1 MAVYCFPDPTKAE
14 QLEMIR
20 ALGYVENVIR
30 DIRWESPDHVKL
42 ANVRREA
49 MANLKVNPKLSG
61 ILSSLIHAAILLDVK
76 QLS

>member
-1 MAVYCFPDPTKAE
+1 MAVYCFPDPTKPE

-42 ANVRREA
+42 SNVRREA
-49 MANLKVNPKLSG
+49 MANLKANPKLSG
-61 ILSSLIHAAILLDVK
+61 IFSSYIHTAIVLDVK